1 MPVIA
6 VTKDAAAATLTLTA
20 WFDAAIERVWQLWS
34 DPRQLERW
42 WGPPEFP
49 ATVLDHDLGP
59 SGTVTYL
66 TTGPDGAQYRGWW
79 RVRAVDPPRYLEFED
94 GWADDAGNP
103 DPGLPVTV
111 VRVTLTESGEGG
123 TDMEIIWRFPST
135 EAMEQI
141 VAMGFEAGLTG
152 SVGQIDGLLLDH

>member
-6 VTKDAAAATLTLTA
+6 VTKDAATATMTLTA

-59 SGTVTYL
+59 GGTVTYL
-66 TTGPDGAQYRGWW
+66 TTGADGDQYRGWW

-103 DPGLPVTV
+103 DPGLPVTM
-111 VRVTLTESGEGG
+111 VRVTLAESSQSG
-123 TDMEIIWRFPST
+123 TDMEIVWRFPST

>member
-6 VTKDAAAATLTLTA
+6 VTKDAATATMTLTA

-59 SGTVTYL
+59 DGSVTYL
-66 TTGPDGAQYRGWW
+66 TTGADGHEYRGWW
-79 RVRAVDPPRYLEFED
+79 RVRAVDPPRHLEFED
-94 GWADDAGNP
+94 GWADDAGHP
-103 DPGLPVTV
+103 DPALPVTV
-111 VRVTLTESGEGG
+111 VRVTLAESGESG
-123 TDMEIIWRFPST
+123 TDMEIVWRFPSA

-141 VAMGFEAGLTG
+141 IAMGFEDGLTG